1 VYRNV
6 EELKRDS
13 RGYDWTPVHLGA
25 KIGEFVEPW
34 AEPLYDVVNEMV
46 LSYLQRIVVPH
57 MGNRGVFAAA
67 EILFPLH
74 NAPEEEGW
82 QLNVWC
88 YRHFTQP
95 DALPIPNFDS
105 TYLGSRISSF
115 LSQCRDPPIVFEDEC
130 VAGIARVVAY
140 ILTEVLEQATCR
152 SRGGDNQGKIMPS
165 DVRLAVY
172 DDPQLRDRLQF
183 SRVFWEGRIGSCPPE

>member
-1 VYRNV
+1 
-6 EELKRDS
+6 
-13 RGYDWTPVHLGA
+13 
-25 KIGEFVEPW
+25 
-34 AEPLYDVVNEMV
+34 LYDVVNEMV

-105 TYLGSRISSF
+105 TYLGSRIASF
-115 LSQCRDPPIVFEDEC
+115 LSQCRDAPVVFEDEC
-130 VAGIARVVAY
+130 VA
-140 ILTEVLEQATCR
+140 
-152 SRGGDNQGKIMPS
+152 
-165 DVRLAVY
+165 
-172 DDPQLRDRLQF
+172 
-183 SRVFWEGRIGSCPPE
+183 